1 VAVSRAIYEK
11 FLVVFPDLV
20 TFIRIIP
27 NGIET
32 ARYQLESPGEKIKQ
46 ELGME
51 PEDPLI
57 TTIGTLSPVKN
68 QAMLIKAVA
77 QVVSVY
83 PKLRLIIVGEGPLKK
98 ELVAL
103 QEEMGL
109 KQQLRFLGLRKD
121 IPEILAG
128 TDIFVSTSLYEGLP
142 LSILEAMAA
151 GKPVVATAVPGTLE
165 VLEDGSGLLI
175 PLDSQADLAQ
185 TLKRLIEEPEQR
197 KVLGKKAQE
206 RVSHHYSLEGYV
218 LSWQSLY
225 EELMRGMFICPI
237 K

>member
-11 FLVVFPDLV
+11 LLVVFPDLADS
-20 TFIRIIP
+20 IRIIP
-27 NGIET
+27 NGVDG
-32 ARYQLESPGEKIKQ
+32 ARFKLENPGQKIKQ
-46 ELGME
+46 ELGMK

-83 PKLRLIIVGEGPLKK
+83 PKLRLIVVGEGPLMK

-109 KQQLRFLGLRKD
+109 KSQCRFLGLRKD
-121 IPEILAG
+121 IPEILAE
-128 TDIFVSTSLYEGLP
+128 TDIFVSTSLWEGLP

-151 GKPVVATAVPGTLE
+151 GKPVVATAVPGILE
-165 VLEDGSGLLI
+165 VLEEGSGLLI
-175 PLDSQADLAQ
+175 PLDSQEDLAQ
-185 TLKRLIEEPEQR
+185 TLKMLIEEPEQR
-197 KVLGKKAQE
+197 KVLGEKAQE
-206 RVSHHYSLEGYV
+206 RVSQHYSLEGYV
-218 LSWQSLY
+218 LNWQSLY
-225 EELMRGMFICPI
+225 EELMREYPDAL
-237 K
+237 